1 MPESV
6 VPLIAVGVVIVLFI
20 VLLSALT
27 SNYSLNGIKSKTVGD
42 GQHGTARWATDQE
55 IRKAYV
61 TVPFDVASWRA
72 GKKRPTV
79 QGLVLGSIKFDDFL
93 EYAHKN
99 WNFHDG
105 PRSAPF
111 MQMVDT
117 LISKAPQEWSPDDV
131 ERILEMFEKFDAE
144 GMMHTY
150 ALHGYYQVISD
161 MKDLGYDSDTVQRV
175 VKLLHEYNQTFHVN
189 FDTSADKFQNYYK
202 DLSQR
207 VKAREVDLL
216 IVVNMFLTGF
226 DATTLN
232 TLWVDKNLKMHGL
245 IQAFS
250 RTNRIL
256 NSVKTY
262 GNIVCFRNLQK
273 ATDDAI
279 ALFGDREAS
288 GVVLLKGYDAY
299 YDGYEENGKAVPG

>member
-1 MPESV
+1 MNDQDFDFDAAIAKKVADLERKHDENLIHLEFAKSIKFMSC
-6 VPLIAVGVVIVLFI
+6 VPT
-20 VLLSALT
+20 T
-27 SNYSLNGIKSKTVGD
+27 SKI
-42 GQHGTARWATDQE
+42 
-55 IRKAYV
+55 
-61 TVPFDVASWRA
+61 
-72 GKKRPTV
+72 
-79 QGLVLGSIKFDDFL
+79 GSIKFDDFL

-99 WNFHDG
+99 WNFYDG

-111 MQMVDT
+111 MQMADT
-117 LISKAPQEWSPDDV
+117 LISKAPQEWSHDDV

-161 MKDLGYDSDTVQRV
+161 MKDPGYDSDTVQRV

-232 TLWVDKNLKMHGL
+232 TLWVDKNLKMHSL